1 MKPVFKGKVRYYM
14 KKRLQ
19 VFISS
24 TYTDLIEERQAAVE
38 AVLNAGHIPAGME
51 LFKSGDKSQK
61 ETIKKWIDESDV
73 YMLILGGRY
82 GTIDQ
87 ESGKSYTHWEYDYAE
102 ISGKPRFSIV
112 INDIALDEKVKEKGQ
127 DVLEREHYKEYR
139 DFKDTVLSKISKFYS
154 DIKDIKLAIYES
166 LKEFEKDENLVGWVS
181 GRDVGRLIEIKEE
194 NHTLLKENMSLKEK
208 VVQLEEKIKKDLEF
222 NGYSYEELQG
232 YLQNEL
238 ISLPDDIN
246 IAVGE
251 ISALDLFL
259 KSAKIFS
266 IGYEY
271 NSKTGKVTSFIH
283 FKLTPILLNFG
294 LVEKLKVGTKIKFQF
309 SESGHKFILKL
320 EMDNFQSER

>member
-1 MKPVFKGKVRYYM
+1 M

-24 TYTDLIEERQAAVE
+24 TYADLIEERQAAVE

-51 LFKSGDKSQK
+51 LFKSGDQSQK

-87 ESGKSYTHWEYDYAE
+87 ETGKSYTHWEYDYAE
-102 ISGKPRFSIV
+102 TCGKPRFSII
-112 INDIALDEKVKEKGQ
+112 INDNALDEKVKEKGQ

-139 DFKDTVLSKISKFYS
+139 DFKDTVLSKICKFYS

-166 LKEFEKDENLVGWVS
+166 LKEFEKDETLVGWVS
-181 GRDVGRLIEIKEE
+181 GNDVGRFIEIKEE

-208 VVQLEEKIKKDLEF
+208 VEILEEKVKKNLEF

-232 YLQNEL
+232 YLQSKL
-238 ISLPDDIN
+238 ISLPGDIFNDN
-246 IAVGE
+246 ITGDE
-251 ISALDLFL
+251 ISAMDLFL
-259 KSAKIFS
+259 KSAKLFS
-266 IGYEY
+266 IGYEF
-271 NSKTGKVTSFIH
+271 NSGEKVTSFIH
-283 FKLTPILLNFG
+283 YRLTPILLNFG
-294 LVEKLKVGTKIKFQF
+294 LVEKLKVGTAIKFQL

-320 EMDNFQSER
+320 EMDNFQSEC